1 MKRILKWVIAA
12 VLLCTIFVGCLLFL
26 SFITSTVDFINW
38 GNAFDGMSALG
49 TVLIPLAV
57 VYIETKV
64 EHTRTRIE
72 SENAE
77 AIEEMKAIL
86 EENQKVLRSVKEFE
100 DTYGED
106 VKAFARIRRSSNTL
120 LTGEMHGGDLNLY
133 TVSTK

>member
-64 EHTRTRIE
+64 SAPVPE
-72 SENAE
+72 SNP
-77 AIEEMKAIL
+77 KTPR
-86 EENQKVLRSVKEFE
+86 QSKK
-100 DTYGED
+100 
-106 VKAFARIRRSSNTL
+106 
-120 LTGEMHGGDLNLY
+120 
-133 TVSTK
+133 

>member
-1 MKRILKWVIAA
+1 
-12 VLLCTIFVGCLLFL
+12 
-26 SFITSTVDFINW
+26 
-38 GNAFDGMSALG
+38 MSALG

-64 EHTRTRIE
+64 ERTRTRIE

>member
-64 EHTRTRIE
+64 ERTRTRIE

-100 DTYGED
+100 DT
-106 VKAFARIRRSSNTL
+106 L
-120 LTGEMHGGDLNLY
+120 W
-133 TVSTK
+133 